1 MFKIVE
7 FSHLLIK
14 EYINNSTLSTIK
26 CLDATCGMGNDTIFI
41 AELLKDKG
49 SVDSYD
55 IQEIAINTT
64 KEKLINKN
72 ITNVNLFLKS
82 HEFIDPSLYDLAI
95 FNLGYLPNTD
105 KTITTKK
112 ETTMIAIE
120 KLVNEISNNPN
131 LLIIICLYNGH
142 TEGKIE
148 SDFIDHY
155 AYNLSSKDY
164 LVCKYLN
171 YNRPTS
177 PYIITI
183 SKNKNTRN
191 N

>member
-14 EYINNSTLSTIK
+14 EYINNSTMQFIR

-41 AELLKDKG
+41 ADLLKENG
-49 SVDSYD
+49 HIDSFD
-55 IQEIAINTT
+55 ILEIAIETT
-64 KEKLINKN
+64 KQKLEDKN
-72 ITNVNLFLKS
+72 IHNVTLYLKS

-112 ETTMIAIE
+112 ETTLIAVD
-120 KLVNEISNNPN
+120 KLVKEIQNNPN
-131 LLIIICLYNGH
+131 LLIIICLYPGH
-142 TEGKIE
+142 TDGKIE
-148 SDFIDHY
+148 SDYIDQY

-183 SKNKNTRN
+183 SKNKNVRN
-191 N
+191 